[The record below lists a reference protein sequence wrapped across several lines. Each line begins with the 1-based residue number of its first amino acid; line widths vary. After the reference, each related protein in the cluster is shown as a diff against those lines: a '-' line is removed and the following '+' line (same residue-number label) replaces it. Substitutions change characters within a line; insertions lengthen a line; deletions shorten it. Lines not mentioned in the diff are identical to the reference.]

1 MAMEALD
8 IDRAVEFA
16 HTDLA
21 SGSITNAEM
30 DIMEEWKFR
39 KQELQSEMTRFS
51 ETCDRFDDLYY
62 PPDILEFGGAS
73 HWAWH
78 PSARVMGRAHISV
91 NVPPVYVD
99 IPASLQS
106 VEPVENMVATVDEP
120 QARQLA
126 SMGERAYF
134 AWKKEVDLEL
144 KAHKACVVKGLY
156 GRTAAKVWF
165 DESKN
170 RPSFEI
176 IDQPRNL
183 FLGWGQSDYKS
194 LNWASYVYRMTPES
208 IYEEYGLMTLPREH
222 EGKTY
227 PYLFI
232 PTEIDFDSSTRTW
245 LLSLSGMVEVADYWY
260 RRPVNKRVSKKI
272 TRIEHETW
280 NTIIVGN
287 RVVKNARH
295 PEYSGKIPYVPLFNS
310 YLPGIP
316 DGRPELYDI
325 EQLIR
330 EKDERLSSGSQMI
343 GNAINAQYW
352 QLVGAEAPEV
362 VPAGLKPMPN
372 RVIGPGA
379 GNRIESIDPWMPEFQ
394 LEQYLA
400 RIDREMADVSGLND
414 LLRGLA
420 PASVLSSSKAIN
432 ALIANYEARI
442 RMKRDLFYRWR
453 LDLWDM
459 VTDVWAAKVPDLKPI
474 FKGPMALE
482 IVAPSLSP
490 RDDMET
496 SAMASNLMNSKLWSQ
511 RRAMDRVGVDDPEQ
525 EQSMIREERT
535 DATLFPAD
543 VQVMA
548 QLMAVLQQLGVQN
561 QQAQQAQG
569 MAEQQAAS
577 MNDMRT
583 LGGGMQ
589 GSPMMNGE
597 EEQPVG
603 PPEAMPSN
611 TPEGQ
616 ALAGPPAPGA
626 APGPGSP
633 EFNVQSM
640 LQEGEAKNRI
650 LTQQTLGGP
659 GGK

>member
-8 IDRAVEFA
+8 IDKAVEFA

-21 SGSITNAEM
+21 SGQITDEEM

-51 ETCDRFDDLYY
+51 EICDRFDGLYY

-78 PSARVMGRAHISV
+78 PSARVPGRAHISV
-91 NVPPVYVD
+91 NNPPVYVD

-106 VEPVENMVATVDEP
+106 VEPVENFVATVDEP
-120 QARQLA
+120 SARALA

-156 GRTAAKVWF
+156 GRTAAKVWW
-165 DESKN
+165 DEHAQ
-170 RPSFEI
+170 RPTFEI
-176 IDQPRNL
+176 VDQPRNL
-183 FLGWGQSDYKS
+183 FLGWGQSDYKT

-208 IYEEYGLMTLPREH
+208 IYEEYGLVTVPRDDD
-222 EGKTY
+222 GKSY
-227 PYLFI
+227 PYLML
-232 PTEIDFDSSTRTW
+232 PLAGDFDNSTRTW
-245 LLSLSGMVEVADYWY
+245 LLSLTGMVEVADYWY
-260 RRPVNKRVSKKI
+260 RRPVTNRVSKKI

-280 NTIIVGN
+280 NAIIVGN
-287 RVVKNARH
+287 RVVKNSRH
-295 PEYSGKIPYVPLFNS
+295 KEYGGRIPYVPLFNS

-316 DGRPELYDI
+316 DGRSELYDM
-325 EQLIR
+325 EQLFR

-352 QLVGAEAPEV
+352 QLVGPESPEV
-362 VPAGLKPMPN
+362 VPPGLKPQAN

-379 GNRIESIDPWMPEFQ
+379 GNRIEKIEPWMPEFQ
-394 LEQYLA
+394 LEQYLS

-453 LDLWDM
+453 QDLWDL
-459 VTDVWAAKVPDLKPI
+459 VADVWSAKSPVLKPI
-474 FKGPMALE
+474 LKGPVALE
-482 IVAPSLSP
+482 ITAPSLSP

-496 SAMASNLMNSKLWSQ
+496 SAMAANLLNSKLWSQ

-525 EQSMIREERT
+525 EQNMIREERT

-548 QLMAVLQQLGVQN
+548 QLMAVLQQLGVQS
-561 QQAQQAQG
+561 QQAQQAED

-577 MNDMRT
+577 LNDQRA

-597 EEQPVG
+597 EEQPIA
-603 PPEAMPSN
+603 PPEGMPAN

-616 ALAGPPAPGA
+616 ALTGPPAPGG
-626 APGPGSP
+626 PEGPGGP

-640 LQEGEAKNRI
+640 LMEGEAKNRI
-650 LTQQTLGGP
+650 LTQRKLGG
-659 GGK
+659 